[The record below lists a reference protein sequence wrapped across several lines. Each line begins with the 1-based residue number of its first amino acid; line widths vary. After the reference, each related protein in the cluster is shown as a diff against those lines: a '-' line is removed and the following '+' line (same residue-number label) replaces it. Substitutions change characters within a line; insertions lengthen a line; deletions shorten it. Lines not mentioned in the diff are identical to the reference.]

1 MSRFLQLHYLTIYP
15 PSNPNRDDQGRPK
28 TARFGGVDRLRI
40 SSQSLKRAVRT
51 SELLET
57 RLAGHMGARTQRVG
71 EVVAGHLRELKAEEP
86 RLSEIS
92 RAIADAFGKM
102 KPAPSLLT
110 EQLAFISP
118 AERER
123 ALELAEAMLADPEL
137 YRAKAGAAK
146 KGGKKAEK
154 TGEGAGSGAYAIPA
168 QDLLRTAD
176 GAVDVAMFG
185 RMLADDPD
193 FNREA
198 AVQVAHAIT
207 THRALVEDDFY
218 TAVDDL
224 KTAAEDAGAGF
235 VGDAGFGSGVFYLYV
250 CVNCDLLEKNLAGD
264 NPLAVAGLEA
274 LVEAL
279 ATTSPSGKQNSFAHR
294 PRAGYVRAE
303 FGRQQPRSLACAF
316 FRPVTGGDLL
326 AASISALEAEAASL
340 DRAYGQNWESAA
352 MNVPDGTGTLA
363 DVLTFVRRA
372 FANG

>member
-51 SELLET
+51 SELMEA
-57 RLAGHMGARTQRVG
+57 RLATHRGARTQRIG
-71 EVVAGHLRELKAEEP
+71 EVVAARLRELGADEA
-86 RLSEIS
+86 RAGEIA

-102 KPAPSLLT
+102 KPGTSLLT

-118 AERER
+118 EERVR

-137 YRAKAGAAK
+137 YRPKAEARRKAGK
-146 KGGKKAEK
+146 KGEKAEADK
-154 TGEGAGSGAYAIPA
+154 DAAAYSVPA
-168 QDLLRTAD
+168 PDILRKAD

-235 VGDAGFGSGVFYLYV
+235 VGDAGFGSGVFYLYA
-250 CVNCDLLEKNLAGD
+250 CIDCDLLEENLVGD
-264 NPLAVAGLEA
+264 RALATIGVEMLI
-274 LVEAL
+274 EAL
-279 ATTSPSGKQNSFAHR
+279 ATTSPTGKQNSFAHR
-294 PRAGYVRAE
+294 PRAGYLRAE
-303 FGRQQPRSLACAF
+303 FGRQQPRSLAGAF
-316 FRPVTGGDLL
+316 FRAVSGADLM
-326 AASISALEAEAASL
+326 AASVAALEAEAAAL
-340 DRAYGQNWESAA
+340 DRAYGQSWASET
-352 MNVPDGTGTLA
+352 MNVAAGTGTLA
-363 DVLTFVRRA
+363 GVVQFAGRVLA
-372 FANG
+372 DG

>member
-57 RLAGHMGARTQRVG
+57 RLAGHMGARTQRIG
-71 EVVAGHLRELKAEEP
+71 EVVAAHLRELNAEEP

-118 AERER
+118 AERAR

-137 YRAKAGAAK
+137 YRAKAGAGK

-154 TGEGAGSGAYAIPA
+154 AGEDNGAYAIPA

-235 VGDAGFGSGVFYLYV
+235 VGDAGFGSGVFYLYA
-250 CVNCDLLEKNLAGD
+250 CVDCDLLEKNLAGD
-264 NPLAVAGLEA
+264 SALAVAGVEA
-274 LVEAL
+274 LVESL

-303 FGRQQPRSLACAF
+303 FGHQQPRSLACAF
-316 FRPVTGGDLL
+316 FRPVAGGDLL
-326 AASISALEAEAASL
+326 AASISALEAEAAAL

-352 MNVPDGTGTLA
+352 MNVPAGAGTLA
-363 DVLTFVRRA
+363 DVLAFVRRTLA
-372 FANG
+372 DG